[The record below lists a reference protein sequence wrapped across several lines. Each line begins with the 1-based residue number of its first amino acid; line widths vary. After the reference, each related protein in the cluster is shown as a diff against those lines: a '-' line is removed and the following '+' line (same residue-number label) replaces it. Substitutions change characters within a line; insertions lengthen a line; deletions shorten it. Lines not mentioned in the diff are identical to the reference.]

1 MMRWLVSGSRKSK
14 GLVVALGIGL
24 VVLGFVQLRG
34 MPRDSLPEFSPVTV
48 QVQTEAL
55 GLSAEEVEQ
64 LVTVPLEQDLL
75 NGVAFLD
82 VIRSESLP
90 GMSKIELI
98 FEPGTDPGRAR
109 QVVNER
115 LTQAA
120 ALPNVSR
127 PPQMIQP
134 LSSTSRLMMIGLSS
148 EDRSLID
155 LGVLARWTIRP
166 ALMGIPGVANV
177 SVWGQREQQLQV
189 QVDPQELG
197 EKGVSLD
204 DVIRTTGNALWV
216 SPLTFLEASTPGAGG
231 FYDTSAQ
238 RIGVEHTQPIKTPE
252 DLAGVTIERADD
264 SGRRRRTARTARPPP
279 QRLEDVATVVEDH
292 QPLIGDAV
300 FTDGPG
306 LLIVVEKLPGA
317 NALEVTDKL
326 DSAVDSLRPGLSDV
340 EIDTSFFR
348 PASYIDQ
355 SDDNL
360 RFALILG
367 IVLLVLVLG
376 ALLFDLRRVAVT
388 LASILVSMSAAVLVL
403 DLRGETINAMVLAG
417 LVLAL
422 VIIIDD
428 AISSAQDAD
437 SERSTLASRGP
448 LAYATVIGLLVLV
461 PMLVLHG
468 EMGEFLPPLVLSYA
482 AAVIAS
488 MLVALTFTPA
498 LGALV
503 LTGGASR
510 SPVIGRLVPRY
521 QRVLSRFGRSALP
534 AAIAVVVL
542 LGLGLALA
550 PMLDKD
556 GSLVPDFE
564 DRNLLVRLDA
574 APGTALPEMRRIT
587 ARAGA
592 ELRSLPGVNSVGGHA
607 GRAVLGDQA
616 VGANSSELWVT
627 IDTSAGYRSTVD
639 AVEAVLDGYPGVRNV
654 VSTYPQERIDD
665 IIGDPDGVE
674 GADLTVRIFGY
685 ELDVLRTQADEMR
698 QLIAG
703 VDGVEAPR
711 VELPVEEPTLELEV
725 DLERAQELGVKPGDV
740 RRAAATVLSGIE
752 VGNLFQDQKIFE
764 VVVWGTPE
772 VRRSVDDVESLLIDR
787 PGGEQVRLA
796 EVADVNITSSPPV
809 IQHESVSRKVDI
821 GIDVAGRDV
830 DEVAGDIDDL
840 LKARNFPL
848 EYHGELLEDFEDRRG
863 QRLTFVAVSV
873 AVLVGVFLIL
883 QAAFSSWRL
892 AAVGMVTLP
901 AALVGGV
908 LSTVVFDD
916 SLTIGSVVGFVAVF
930 GLATRHLI
938 ALVRRAHDRE
948 DLDGEEFGRA
958 LVLRAARDRFAPTF
972 TSLVAV
978 GAVFMGLVVAG
989 GGAGREIVHPMA
1001 VVVVGGIV
1009 TSAIVSLFLAPVLYL
1024 RFGAR
1029 PAESRERFDFELDL
1043 TDLEQQEPATTPG
1056 PVTA

>member
-1 MMRWLVSGSRKSK
+1 M
-14 GLVVALGIGL
+14 
-24 VVLGFVQLRG
+24 VQ
-34 MPRDSLPEFSPVTV
+34 
-48 QVQTEAL
+48 
-55 GLSAEEVEQ
+55 
-64 LVTVPLEQDLL
+64 
-75 NGVAFLD
+75 
-82 VIRSESLP
+82 
-90 GMSKIELI
+90 
-98 FEPGTDPGRAR
+98 
-109 QVVNER
+109 
-115 LTQAA
+115 
-120 ALPNVSR
+120 
-127 PPQMIQP
+127 
-134 LSSTSRLMMIGLSS
+134 
-148 EDRSLID
+148 
-155 LGVLARWTIRP
+155 
-166 ALMGIPGVANV
+166 
-177 SVWGQREQQLQV
+177 
-189 QVDPQELG
+189 
-197 EKGVSLD
+197 
-204 DVIRTTGNALWV
+204 
-216 SPLTFLEASTPGAGG
+216 
-231 FYDTSAQ
+231 
-238 RIGVEHTQPIKTPE
+238 
-252 DLAGVTIERADD
+252 
-264 SGRRRRTARTARPPP
+264 
-279 QRLEDVATVVEDH
+279 DH

-317 NALEVTDKL
+317 DALEVTDKL
-326 DSAVDSLRPGLSDV
+326 DSVVDSLRPGLSDV

-376 ALLFDLRRVAVT
+376 ALLFDLRRVAVA

-428 AISSAQDAD
+428 AVSSVQDAD
-437 SERSTLASRGP
+437 TERSTLTSRGP

-482 AAVIAS
+482 AAVVAS

-503 LTGGASR
+503 LTGGPSR

-521 QRVLSRFGRSALP
+521 RARPVT
-534 AAIAVVVL
+534 
-542 LGLGLALA
+542 
-550 PMLDKD
+550 
-556 GSLVPDFE
+556 
-564 DRNLLVRLDA
+564 VRPVR
-574 APGTALPEMRRIT
+574 APGRHRGRRAPRAGARGGSHARQGRIPRPRLRGPEPPGATGRCARHRPSRD
-587 ARAGA
+587 APDHGRAGA

-616 VGANSSELWVT
+616 VGVNSSELWVT
-627 IDTSAGYRSTVD
+627 IDTSAEYRSTVD
-639 AVEAVLDGYPGVRNV
+639 AIEGVLDGYPGVRNV

-674 GADLTVRIFGY
+674 GADLTVRLFGY
-685 ELDVLRTQADEMR
+685 ELDVLRTQAEEMS

-725 DLERAQELGVKPGDV
+725 DLERAQELGIKPGDV

-764 VVVWGTPE
+764 VVVMGTPD

-787 PGGEQVRLA
+787 PNGEQVRLA

-863 QRLTFVAVSV
+863 QRLTFVAVSL
-873 AVLVGVFLIL
+873 AVLMGVFLIL
-883 QAAFSSWRL
+883 QAAFNSWRL
-892 AAVGMVTLP
+892 AAMGMVTLP

-916 SLTIGSVVGFVAVF
+916 SVTIGSLVGFVAVF

-958 LVLRAARDRFAPTF
+958 LVLRAARTASPRP
-972 TSLVAV
+972 SPVWSRSV
-978 GAVFMGLVVAG
+978 
-989 GGAGREIVHPMA
+989 RC
-1001 VVVVGGIV
+1001 
-1009 TSAIVSLFLAPVLYL
+1009 SWVSSW
-1024 RFGAR
+1024 
-1029 PAESRERFDFELDL
+1029 PAEVRAARSSIRWRWSSS
-1043 TDLEQQEPATTPG
+1043 A
-1056 PVTA
+1056 AS

>member
-1 MMRWLVSGSRKSK
+1 MMRWLVAGSRKSK

-24 VVLGFVQLRG
+24 VVLGFLQLRG
-34 MPRDSLPEFSPVTV
+34 MPRDSLPEFSPVMV
-48 QVQTEAL
+48 HVQTEAL

-90 GMSKIELI
+90 GMSKVELI

-189 QVDPQELG
+189 QVDPKELG
-197 EKGVSLD
+197 AKGVSLD
-204 DVIRTTGNALWV
+204 DIIRTTGNALWV

-238 RIGVEHTQPIKTPE
+238 RIGVEHLQPIKTPE

-264 SGRRRRTARTARPPP
+264 SAPPVGGAAGP
-279 QRLEDVATVVEDH
+279 QRLEDVATVVQDH

-326 DSAVDSLRPGLSDV
+326 DSVVDSLRPGLSDV

-428 AISSAQDAD
+428 AVSSAHDAD
-437 SERSTLASRGP
+437 TERSTLASRGP
-448 LAYATVIGLLVLV
+448 LAYATVIGLLILV

-482 AAVIAS
+482 AAVVAS

-503 LTGGASR
+503 LSGGPSR

-542 LGLGLALA
+542 LGLGLAVA

-587 ARAGA
+587 SRAGA

-616 VGANSSELWVT
+616 VGVNSSELWVT
-627 IDTSAGYRSTVD
+627 IDTSAEYRSTVD
-639 AVEAVLDGYPGVRNV
+639 AIEGVLDGYPGVRNV

-665 IIGDPDGVE
+665 ILGDPDGVE
-674 GADLTVRIFGY
+674 GADLTVRLFGY
-685 ELDVLRTQADEMR
+685 ELDVLRTQAEEMS

-725 DLERAQELGVKPGDV
+725 DLERAQDLGIKPGDV

-764 VVVWGTPE
+764 VVVQGTPD

-787 PGGEQVRLA
+787 PNGEQVRLA
-796 EVADVNITSSPPV
+796 EVADVNLTSSPPV

-821 GIDVAGRDV
+821 GIDVAGRNV

-848 EYHGELLEDFEDRRG
+848 EYHGELLEDFEDQRG
-863 QRLTFVAVSV
+863 QRFTFVAVSL
-873 AVLVGVFLIL
+873 AVLMGVFLIL
-883 QAAFSSWRL
+883 QAAFNSWRL
-892 AAVGMVTLP
+892 AAMGMVTLP

-908 LSTVVFDD
+908 VSTVVFDH
-916 SLTIGSVVGFVAVF
+916 SVTIGSLVGFVAVF

-948 DLDGEEFGRA
+948 DLDGEQFGRA
-958 LVLRAARDRFAPTF
+958 LVLHAARDRFAPTF

-1009 TSAIVSLFLAPVLYL
+1009 TSAIVSLLLAPVLYL

-1043 TDLEQQEPATTPG
+1043 TDVERQEPAATAG